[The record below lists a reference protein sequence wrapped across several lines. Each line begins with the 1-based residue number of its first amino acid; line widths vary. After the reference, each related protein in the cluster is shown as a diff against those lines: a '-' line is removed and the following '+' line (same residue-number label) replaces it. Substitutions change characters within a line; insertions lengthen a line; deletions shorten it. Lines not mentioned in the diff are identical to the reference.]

1 MSENNNNSSQPI
13 DSNKEATE
21 MNCDLKIGKCLTS
34 GAKTAEEVEA
44 ALKCL
49 KESAQQ

>member
-1 MSENNNNSSQPI
+1 MSENEQKPV
-13 DSNKEATE
+13 DSNKEAADL
-21 MNCDLKIGKCLTS
+21 NCNFKISKCLTS

-49 KESAQQ
+49 KEQAATP